1 MPLALCCMSHSPL
14 LDLAEQSAE
23 LTADV
28 EATLDRARTFVRGF
42 DPDLVV
48 LFTPDHYNGF
58 FHRLMPP
65 FAIGLQASGVGDYGT
80 AAGPLDVPRD
90 VAEDLVEAVLAD
102 GLDLS
107 VSVQM
112 DVDHGAVQ
120 PLEKLFGGIDAVSV
134 VPVFINSVAAPLGPM
149 RRIRLLGEAIG
160 RHLAGRSDRVLLLG
174 SGGLSHDPPVP
185 KLATATGPVAERI
198 VTGRP
203 ATSDE
208 RTARQKAVIEAGAA
222 FAGGTA
228 PLQPLNPEWD
238 EALLDLLE
246 SGDLAPLDG
255 WSNGWIEQQGG
266 GSAHE
271 VRTWV
276 AAHAAMA
283 AAGGYETTWRY
294 YRPIP
299 EYIAGFAVTTAVART
314 AAVAPMTGLHRH
326 LSA

>member
-14 LDLAEQSAE
+14 LDLAEHPAE

-28 EATLDRARTFVRGF
+28 EGALERARTFVAEF
-42 DPDLVV
+42 APDLVV

-58 FHRLMPP
+58 FYRLMPP
-65 FAIGLQASGVGDYGT
+65 FCIGLQASGVGDYGT
-80 AAGPLDVPRD
+80 AAGALDVPRD
-90 VAEDLVEAVLAD
+90 IAEGLAEAVLDA

-107 VSVQM
+107 FSVRM
-112 DVDHGAVQ
+112 EVDHGAVQ
-120 PLEKLFGGIDAVSV
+120 PLEKLFGGIDAVPV

-185 KLATATGPVAERI
+185 TLATASGPVAERI

-203 ATSDE
+203 ATAAE
-208 RTARQKAVIEAGAA
+208 RAARQQAVIEAGAS
-222 FAGGTA
+222 FAAGTA
-228 PLQPLNPEWD
+228 PLQPLNPDWD
-238 EALLDLLE
+238 RALLDLLE
-246 SGDLAPLDG
+246 SGDLARLDG
-255 WSNGWIEQQGG
+255 WSNAWVEEQGG

-283 AAGGYETTWRY
+283 ASGGYETTWRY

-314 AAVAPMTGLHRH
+314 AAVAP
-326 LSA
+326 

>member
-1 MPLALCCMSHSPL
+1 MPLALCCLSHSPL
-14 LDLAEQSAE
+14 LDLSEHPAE

-28 EATLDRARTFVRGF
+28 EKALARARSFVQEF
-42 DPDLVV
+42 EPDLVV

-58 FHRLMPP
+58 FYRLMPP
-65 FAIGLQASGVGDYGT
+65 FCIGLQASGVGDYGT
-80 AAGPLDVPRD
+80 AAGPLDVPRNI
-90 VAEDLVEAVLAD
+90 AEGLAEAVLDA

-112 DVDHGAVQ
+112 EVDHGAAQ
-120 PLEKLFGGIDAVSV
+120 PLEKLFGGINAVPV

-185 KLATATGPVAERI
+185 TLAAATGPVAERI

-203 ATSDE
+203 ATADE
-208 RTARQKAVIEAGAA
+208 RAARQKAVIEAGAG
-222 FAGGTA
+222 FAEGTV
-228 PLQPLNPEWD
+228 PLRPLNPTWD
-238 EALLDLLE
+238 QAFLDLLE
-246 SGDLAPLDG
+246 TGELAPLDD
-255 WSNGWIEQQGG
+255 WSNAWVEQQGG

-283 AAGGYETTWRY
+283 ASGGYETTWRY

-299 EYIAGFAVTTAVART
+299 EYIAGFALTTAVART
-314 AAVAPMTGLHRH
+314 VAG
-326 LSA
+326 AQ